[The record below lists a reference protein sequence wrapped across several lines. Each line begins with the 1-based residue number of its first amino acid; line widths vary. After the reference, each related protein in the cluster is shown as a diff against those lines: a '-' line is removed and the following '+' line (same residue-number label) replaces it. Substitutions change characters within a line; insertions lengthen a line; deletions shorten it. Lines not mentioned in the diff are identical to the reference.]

1 MNEFQRARI
10 LPETNLPNPDELIAH
25 GKALAK
31 TVHVKPGPFLQKYGV
46 ASESEFKRR
55 RMAQNAIMFHSQIGY
70 RQLEKSRRAYAEI
83 YERLDA
89 VGYRIDRYGICLDWN
104 MGYPWAERAQRP
116 RGTGMI
122 LEKPED
128 FRALTY
134 SAPVAPHFG
143 DFMIG
148 MPAAVENVSAA
159 LDAGSTSIGNV
170 GQYFTYRLPNWNDEI
185 ATTRATVT
193 AIALCA
199 AQPVEVLIH
208 SNLDDGF
215 APLFNDLA
223 CVLGMVLVER
233 YIVEELLGGK
243 MTHCYGHTFENP
255 LTRLAFHRALAR
267 VNPNPG
273 SMIYGNTTIYLK
285 GEVENYANL
294 ASYLLVDIVAQ
305 KILPTGH
312 AINPIPVTEAIRIPE
327 IDEIVNAQ
335 MFANRLAARAELF
348 PNMFDVTRA
357 DGIAD
362 QLVASSTKFRDNILQ
377 GLTEAS
383 IDVRNPF
390 ELLLALRR
398 IGAKKLEHAF
408 GPGELRAER
417 GRAPV
422 VMATT
427 IAALQARADKI
438 ITALDDDTRKELR
451 AAGAVVCVVST
462 DVHEYGKILLEAVL
476 ERLDMQ
482 VIDGGV
488 AADPD
493 AVARRAKNSH
503 ADAIAVSTYNGIAL
517 SYLRSLREELQRL
530 DIRPLIFVG
539 GRLNQIPD
547 NSPNSMPVD
556 VSEDLHA
563 LGAYVCLKPEDML
576 HQLRDLV
583 EPRSALQT

>member
-1 MNEFQRARI
+1 MSEFQRSR
-10 LPETNLPNPDELIAH
+10 LVPETDLPRADELIAQ
-25 GKALAK
+25 GQELAK
-31 TVHVKPGPFLQKYGV
+31 TVQVKPGPFLQKYNV
-46 ASESEFKRR
+46 ASESEFKRQ
-55 RMAQNAIMFHSQIGY
+55 RMAQRAIMFHSQIGY

-104 MGYPWAERAQRP
+104 MDYPWAERERRP

-128 FRALTY
+128 FNALT
-134 SAPVAPHFG
+134 SGAPVAPHFG

-159 LDAGSTSIGNV
+159 LEAGSTSIGNF
-170 GQYFTYRLPNWNDEI
+170 GQYFTYRLPNWHDEM
-185 ATTRATVT
+185 ATTSATVK

-215 APLFNDLA
+215 APLFNDLS

-233 YIVEELLGGK
+233 YMVEELMGGK

-273 SMIYGNTTIYLK
+273 SMIYGNTTIYLE

-305 KILPTGH
+305 KLLPTGH
-312 AINPIPVTEAIRIPE
+312 AINPIPVTEALRIPE

-335 MFANRLAARAELF
+335 MFANRLAARAEDF
-348 PNMFDVTRA
+348 PLITDVTRA
-357 DGIAD
+357 DEIAD
-362 QLVASSTKFRDNILQ
+362 RLVASGSKFKDNILQ
-377 GLTEAS
+377 GMTDAG

-390 ELLLALRR
+390 ELMLALRR
-398 IGAKKLEHAF
+398 TGAKKLEHAF
-408 GPGELRAER
+408 GPGELHGER

-422 VMATT
+422 VTATT

-438 ITALDDDTRKELR
+438 VAAMDDDVRAELR
-451 AAGAVVCVVST
+451 AAGAVVCVAST

-476 ERLDMQ
+476 EQLDMQ
-482 VIDGGV
+482 VVDCGI

-493 AVARRAKNSH
+493 AVALRARNSH
-503 ADAIAVSTYNGIAL
+503 ADAVAISTYNGIAL
-517 SYLRSLREELQRL
+517 AYLRSLREELQGL
-530 DIRPLIFVG
+530 GISPLIFIG

-547 NSPNSMPVD
+547 DSPNSMPVD
-556 VSEDLHA
+556 VSGELHA
-563 LGAYVCLKPEDML
+563 LDAYVCTRPEDML
-576 HQLRDLV
+576 KQLRGLV
-583 EPRSALQT
+583 EPRAREE